1 MILKRER
8 IGQAGTRPLSL
19 LVCCLAMIT
28 ALPLA
33 AASLD
38 GPRPAGHV
46 LDTVGLLTP
55 DDVAAIERVA
65 EGVAAASGGDLMV
78 VVTATTGGQPHR
90 AYATAVFNRW
100 QLGSAERNDGLLIFV
115 ALDDRKAEI
124 VLGDGIDDDARERTS
139 QRIMDRVL
147 IPEFKAGRHAA
158 GLRKA
163 ALACAAE
170 ILGGGPEAAIPD
182 HPEPAFVPDAA
193 AARPLP
199 AWNPPPRREAPQDWM
214 PAAGLAATLAGGTG
228 VGMYLVGRYRR
239 HRRRSCPSCR
249 IELVRLGEAVED
261 SHLTAGQQT
270 EERLQSVDYDVWT
283 CPTCPHVT
291 KLRYKKFFSSFATCP
306 GCRYRTRSKTVERV
320 QAATTS
326 QSGLERITETCHH
339 CGKSNT
345 STRVIPQLASVDDGF
360 WSVASCGGG
369 SSFDGGGSS
378 SGGGASGDW

>member
-1 MILKRER
+1 MNRPC
-8 IGQAGTRPLSL
+8 GTAPAAMVLTGCL
-19 LVCCLAMIT
+19 TLVAWC
-28 ALPLA
+28 PPA

-38 GPRPAGHV
+38 GPRPSGHV
-46 LDTVGLLTP
+46 LDTVGLLAP
-55 DDVAAIERVA
+55 EDVEAIERVA
-65 EGVAAASGGDLMV
+65 EGVATASGGDLMV

-90 AYATAVFNRW
+90 AFATALFNRW

-124 VLGDGIDDDARERTS
+124 VLGDGIDDQAREQTS

-147 IPEFKAGRHAA
+147 ITAFKAGRHAA

-193 AARPLP
+193 AKPLP
-199 AWNPPPRREAPQDWM
+199 AWNPPPQQEAPQDWV
-214 PAAGLAATLAGGTG
+214 PVAGLAATMAGGSG
-228 VGMYLVGRYRR
+228 AGMYLLSRYRR
-239 HRRRSCPSCR
+239 RRRRRSCPSCQSD
-249 IELVRLGEAVED
+249 LVRLGEEVED
-261 SHLTAGQQT
+261 DHLTAGQQA
-270 EERLQSVDYDVWT
+270 EERLRSVDYDVWT
-283 CPTCPHVT
+283 CPLCSHVI
-291 KLRYKKFFSSFATCP
+291 KLRYKTFFSSFATCP
-306 GCRYRTRSKTVERV
+306 SCHYRTKSKTVERV

-326 QSGLERITETCHH
+326 QSGLERITETCQH
-339 CGKSNT
+339 CGKSHT

-369 SSFDGGGSS
+369 GSSFDGGGSS